1 MASDLNLILP
11 NGIYDGFAVYEG
23 LRIKEIAGRSG
34 TDTTTGSGTAQRTWR
49 VSGTTSPQD
58 ARAALV
64 DGPVLINEYD
74 GLFIES
80 LSYEQGPSHDTWD
93 LTASYSAAVP
103 DVGGYTVSVDTSGGQ
118 ILQTTSYAQS
128 KYVASGQ
135 TAPDYYGSIDVQD
148 GKPQGVQR
156 VIPALKVNCRAKIAT
171 EHIPSVM
178 GYAKQVAALTGTT
191 NKTAMF
197 DGEFAPGELLFVGMQ
212 GDIVA
217 ENPQLTFSFLA
228 SPNVT
233 GLTIGDITGI
243 NKAGHAYLWMLFDFA
258 KDPTTG
264 LLISKP
270 RAAYVDQI
278 YGEADHNAMK
288 IGVAAT

>member
-1 MASDLNLILP
+1 MASDLNSPLP
-11 NGIYDGFAVYEG
+11 DGNYSGVSYYQG
-23 LRIKEIAGRSG
+23 YRIQEIAGRSG
-34 TDTTTGSGTAQRTWR
+34 TDTTTGSDTAQRTWR
-49 VSGTTSPQD
+49 VTGSASPQN
-58 ARAALV
+58 ARAALT
-64 DGPVLINEYD
+64 DGPVLIDEYD

-80 LSYEQGPSHDTWD
+80 LSYEQGPSYDTWD
-93 LTASYSAAVP
+93 FTASYNAAVP
-103 DVGGYTVSVDTSGGQ
+103 DVGGYTVSIDTTGGQ
-118 ILQTTSYAQS
+118 ILQTTSYGQTKFA
-128 KYVASGQ
+128 ASGT

-156 VIPALKVNCRAKIAT
+156 IIPALKLNARAKIAT
-171 EHIPSVM
+171 EYIPSVM
-178 GYAKQVAALTGTT
+178 GYAKQVASLTGTT
-191 NKTAMF
+191 NQSAMF
-197 DGEFAPGELLFVGMQ
+197 DGEFAPGTLLFAGAS

-217 ENPQLTFSFLA
+217 ENPQLTFTFLA

-243 NKAGHAYLWMLFDFA
+243 SKAGHAYLWMLFDYA

-270 RAAYVDQI
+270 RAAYVDQV
-278 YGEADHNAMK
+278 YGEADHSLLK